1 MCTMQKQ
8 PHPLDPMRPEE
19 IWLASQILR
28 KARPG
33 EQVVFR
39 IINLQEPSKSM
50 LLPYLE
56 AEHLQQTLPQ
66 RPCREAMVQFFSGT
80 SEHFYEVVV
89 DLERASI
96 VSEKDL
102 RGYHSYTDFEE
113 QTCLEQSCLHDD
125 RILKAIVKFDLPEG
139 AVISVEPWTYA
150 PDGVENATQRL
161 TMCYFYMSLSSHPD
175 ASHFMCPLDFCAEV
189 SDTGIEKI
197 FKLPATANEKAHNLR
212 LDEVKRFDRRKIHSG
227 SEYHPDLKPEHRT
240 STRPYQML
248 QPEGPLFHTK
258 GQVVEWE
265 KWRFRVGF
273 NNREGLTLHDVTYND
288 RRLFYR
294 LSLSEMFV
302 PYGDSRAPYP
312 RKAAFDLGNNGAGM
326 SANNLKLGRLFKST
340 VVTVWGTSSTSTVTT
355 TPSKGEPIILS
366 NVVCCHEVDDG
377 ILWKHTNCRT
387 QNAVV
392 AKSRVLILQ
401 TIITVAK
408 YEYIIAFHFTQ
419 AASIRYEVRA
429 TGILSTAPIEIN
441 EQVPYGKVV
450 APGVMAPYH
459 QHLFSLRIDP
469 WLDGQKSSFSTSESV
484 PMPLDQDTSPFGVGY
499 RTRGSII
506 ESESARDLDITKART
521 FRVLNEKSINPMSD
535 RTVGYEIVPSPAQM
549 LLAHPSSFHSRRS
562 EFADHAFWV
571 TRYHDGE
578 LFAAGDHTMQS
589 QGGQGI
595 ASWIK
600 GERSVGPSGT
610 SISSSRASQCRR
622 RGYSSVAHFRHHP
635 QSTG

>member
-1 MCTMQKQ
+1 M
-8 PHPLDPMRPEE
+8 
-19 IWLASQILR
+19 
-28 KARPG
+28 
-33 EQVVFR
+33 
-39 IINLQEPSKSM
+39 
-50 LLPYLE
+50 
-56 AEHLQQTLPQ
+56 
-66 RPCREAMVQFFSGT
+66 
-80 SEHFYEVVV
+80 
-89 DLERASI
+89 
-96 VSEKDL
+96 
-102 RGYHSYTDFEE
+102 
-113 QTCLEQSCLHDD
+113 
-125 RILKAIVKFDLPEG
+125 
-139 AVISVEPWTYA
+139 
-150 PDGVENATQRL
+150 
-161 TMCYFYMSLSSHPD
+161 
-175 ASHFMCPLDFCAEV
+175 
-189 SDTGIEKI
+189 
-197 FKLPATANEKAHNLR
+197 
-212 LDEVKRFDRRKIHSG
+212 
-227 SEYHPDLKPEHRT
+227 
-240 STRPYQML
+240 
-248 QPEGPLFHTK
+248 
-258 GQVVEWE
+258 
-265 KWRFRVGF
+265 
-273 NNREGLTLHDVTYND
+273 
-288 RRLFYR
+288 
-294 LSLSEMFV
+294 
-302 PYGDSRAPYP
+302 
-312 RKAAFDLGNNGAGM
+312 
-326 SANNLKLGRLFKST
+326 
-340 VVTVWGTSSTSTVTT
+340 
-355 TPSKGEPIILS
+355 
-366 NVVCCHEVDDG
+366 
-377 ILWKHTNCRT
+377 
-387 QNAVV
+387 
-392 AKSRVLILQ
+392 Q

>member
-1 MCTMQKQ
+1 MQKQ

-56 AEHLQQTLPQ
+56 AEHLRQTLPQ

-161 TMCYFYMSLSSHPD
+161 TM
-175 ASHFMCPLDFCAEV
+175 
-189 SDTGIEKI
+189 
-197 FKLPATANEKAHNLR
+197 
-212 LDEVKRFDRRKIHSG
+212 
-227 SEYHPDLKPEHRT
+227 
-240 STRPYQML
+240 
-248 QPEGPLFHTK
+248 
-258 GQVVEWE
+258 
-265 KWRFRVGF
+265 
-273 NNREGLTLHDVTYND
+273 
-288 RRLFYR
+288 
-294 LSLSEMFV
+294 
-302 PYGDSRAPYP
+302 
-312 RKAAFDLGNNGAGM
+312 
-326 SANNLKLGRLFKST
+326 
-340 VVTVWGTSSTSTVTT
+340 
-355 TPSKGEPIILS
+355 
-366 NVVCCHEVDDG
+366 
-377 ILWKHTNCRT
+377 
-387 QNAVV
+387 NAVV